1 MKKIVFYFRFLVF
14 IFSPDHQN
22 HFDYQKFTPFLKQNK
37 KYELLYCIY
46 KLPNP
51 TLDGTVADLQ
61 NYVPGFFFSCG
72 RRYLRTSKLYLKFIK
87 TNISHIE

>member
-46 KLPNP
+46 KLPIRLW
-51 TLDGTVADLQ
+51 TAELQ
-61 NYVPGFFFSCG
+61 IYKIMFQDFSF
-72 RRYLRTSKLYLKFIK
+72 RAEDDI
-87 TNISHIE
+87 